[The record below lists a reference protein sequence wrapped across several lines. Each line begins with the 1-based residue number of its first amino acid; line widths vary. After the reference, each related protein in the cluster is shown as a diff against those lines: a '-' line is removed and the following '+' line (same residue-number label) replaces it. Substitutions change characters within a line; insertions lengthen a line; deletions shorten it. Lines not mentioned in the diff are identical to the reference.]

1 MYVKVAGVRG
11 GHKLFFGIY
20 LGEGGGSNKIFR
32 ANGAVVKILVTP
44 REIYP
49 IPPPPPTPKLIIM
62 TRP

>member
-1 MYVKVAGVRG
+1 MHVKVAGVRG
-11 GHKLFFGIY
+11 GHKLFFVFI
-20 LGEGGGSNKIFR
+20 LGRGGGSNKIFR

-49 IPPPPPTPKLIIM
+49 TPPPPPHPKLIIM